1 MKISP
6 LSMDLRAGKAP
17 GSHAIE
23 LEAVSSAFSRMGS
36 AADALPSPD
45 GLRPVRTAW
54 RQPEDVAKVGV
65 SHGRSQTSGQKT
77 TGTADSA
84 LKVSRR
90 PSRRQS
96 RDLC

>member
-36 AADALPSPD
+36 TAEALPSPD

-65 SHGRSQTSGQKT
+65 SHGRSQTFRAVYGREA
-77 TGTADSA
+77 GLLFDSQLLPVKA
-84 LKVSRR
+84 G
-90 PSRRQS
+90 
-96 RDLC
+96 

>member
-36 AADALPSPD
+36 AAEALPSPD

-65 SHGRSQTSGQKT
+65 SHGRSQTFGQYA
-77 TGTADSA
+77 GGSPGSSLTASYC
-84 LKVSRR
+84 
-90 PSRRQS
+90 P
-96 RDLC
+96 

>member
-6 LSMDLRAGKAP
+6 LSMDLRAGKTP

-23 LEAVSSAFSRMGS
+23 LEAVSSAFTRMGS
-36 AADALPSPD
+36 AAEALPSPD

-65 SHGRSQTSGQKT
+65 SHGRGQTFGRETAGASQLSVTC
-77 TGTADSA
+77 
-84 LKVSRR
+84 SR
-90 PSRRQS
+90 S
-96 RDLC
+96 LNAA